1 MLRSLVGSE
10 MCIRD
15 SFRIRRAVKRVER
28 SKEQF
33 CSHMAVRVWECQKYY
48 PLKKAWEACGWMDDD
63 GKNAVNVD
71 PRTGLPTMEC
81 PFGWEWGSMWAVS
94 YTHLT
99 LPTKRIV

>member
-15 SFRIRRAVKRVER
+15 REYRDRIAASFLKGQYILPSGLDRGGHQGHSGDDKENIASLT
-28 SKEQF
+28 SKQN
-33 CSHMAVRVWECQKYY
+33 ADCQTEVTTTRDVG
-48 PLKKAWEACGWMDDD
+48 LGD
-63 GKNAVNVD
+63 GDIDA
-71 PRTGLPTMEC
+71 LPPET
-81 PFGWEWGSMWAVS
+81 VS